1 MFLELFGGVACLDFA
16 NTVDGRATAH
26 PEELLHSYAD
36 LTAWSAYA
44 GLIDSPTAGRLTARG
59 TDADLHTAIALREA
73 IFAVFTAVGR
83 GQTVPAAALAE
94 VQARYA
100 EAMAVARLVRGE
112 EGYEWGFAGD
122 EPGRAW
128 WPVAVSAVRLLTSGP
143 LDRVK
148 ACAAEAGCIGLFLDT
163 SKNRSRRWC
172 TMDGCG
178 VDAKIQRQA
187 SRRRSV
193 RRG

>member
-1 MFLELFGGVACLDFA
+1 VFLELFGGVPCLDFA

-26 PEELLHSYAD
+26 PEELLRSYAD
-36 LTAWSAYA
+36 LSAWGAYA
-44 GLIDSPTAGRLTARG
+44 GLIDAATAARLNRRG
-59 TDADLHTAIALREA
+59 TDADLRAGIGLREA
-73 IFAVFTAVGR
+73 IFEVFAAVGR
-83 GQTVPAAALAE
+83 GRPVPAAALAR
-94 VQARYA
+94 VQADYA
-100 EAMAVARLVRGE
+100 EAMAQGALVAGE
-112 EGYEWGFAGD
+112 HGYGWRFSGD
-122 EPGRAW
+122 DPGRVRWA
-128 WPVAVSAVRLLTSGP
+128 VAVSAVRLLTDGP

-178 VDAKIQRQA
+178 VDAKVQRQA
-187 SRRRSV
+187 SRRQAA